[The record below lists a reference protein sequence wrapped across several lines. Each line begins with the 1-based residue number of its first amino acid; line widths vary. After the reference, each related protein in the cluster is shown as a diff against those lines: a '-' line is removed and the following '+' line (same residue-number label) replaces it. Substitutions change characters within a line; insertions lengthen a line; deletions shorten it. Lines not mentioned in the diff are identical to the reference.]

1 MKKRILVIACLALCL
16 AGCGAKPGETMSPFV
31 HEGMEISMHAPA
43 AELLSAL
50 GEPKNYTESP
60 SCAFEGLDKTY
71 YFGSFYLSTYPDKD
85 GDRISGLWFADDG
98 VSTPEGIAIGSTR
111 EEVEAAY
118 GTEAFNG
125 TNAWYLKKD
134 DCKLTIILIEDRV
147 GSVQYEAV
155 FS

>member
-1 MKKRILVIACLALCL
+1 MRKLTVILCFMLCL
-16 AGCGAKPGETMSPFV
+16 TGCGAKPGETLSPFV
-31 HEGMEISMHAPA
+31 YEKMEISMHAPA
-43 AELLSAL
+43 EDILTAL

-71 YFGSFYLSTYPDKD
+71 YFGSFYLSTYPAKD

-98 VSTPEGIAIGSTR
+98 VSTPEGIAIGSAR

-125 TNAWYLKKD
+125 TNAWYLTAGD
-134 DCKLTIILIEDRV
+134 SKLTIILIEDKV

-155 FS
+155 FP